1 MSSDESRLR
10 EVVTAIL
17 EAGDLEELTEKKVRQ
32 LAREKTGIDTSAD
45 ANKQLIHK
53 IVKAF
58 VEEEAEDPIE
68 KKRKRRRKGSD
79 EDSGSEKEEEEEEEE
94 EKGRGKSRKGG
105 KKWKVGD
112 GGELVICEAIAMY
125 ARIHWPCP
133 RCVRAKPPLINPF
146 LPQPQLSGKRKLT
159 VGEFKGRLLLS
170 GKRKL
175 TVSEFKGRLLVSIR
189 EYYEKGGKDMPSSKG
204 ISLPPDQWD
213 KLVRHIDTVQE
224 AIDHLS

>member
-58 VEEEAEDPIE
+58 VEEEAEDPIA
-68 KKRKRRRKGSD
+68 KKRKKRRKGSD
-79 EDSGSEKEEEEEEEE
+79 EESGSEKEEEEDEK
-94 EKGRGKSRKGG
+94 EKGKGKSRKGG

-112 GGELVICEAIAMY
+112 GGELVICE
-125 ARIHWPCP
+125 
-133 RCVRAKPPLINPF
+133 
-146 LPQPQLSGKRKLT
+146 
-159 VGEFKGRLLLS
+159 LS

-189 EYYEKGGKDMPSSKG
+189 EYYEKGGKEMPSSKG
-204 ISLPPDQWD
+204 ISLPNDQWD
-213 KLVRHIDTVQE
+213 KLVRHIDTLQE
-224 AIDHLS
+224 AIKHLS

>member
-112 GGELVICEAIAMY
+112 GGELVICE
-125 ARIHWPCP
+125 
-133 RCVRAKPPLINPF
+133 
-146 LPQPQLSGKRKLT
+146 
-159 VGEFKGRLLLS
+159 LS